1 MSATGDYPA
10 DYLAVQPL
18 QPWNR
23 PIYAAFNILSG
34 SRQWTMGGAAAIPF
48 SEMVAYLNWQDITG
62 EDAEDWIYLL
72 QQLDGAYL
80 EDVNR
85 KKD

>member
-1 MSATGDYPA
+1 M
-10 DYLAVQPL
+10 QPL
-18 QPWNR
+18 QPWNQ

-48 SEMVAYLNWQDITG
+48 SEMLAYITWRG
-62 EDAEDWIYLL
+62 LSEVEAEDWLYLL
-72 QQLDGAYL
+72 RELDGAYM
-80 EDVNR
+80 EEVNR